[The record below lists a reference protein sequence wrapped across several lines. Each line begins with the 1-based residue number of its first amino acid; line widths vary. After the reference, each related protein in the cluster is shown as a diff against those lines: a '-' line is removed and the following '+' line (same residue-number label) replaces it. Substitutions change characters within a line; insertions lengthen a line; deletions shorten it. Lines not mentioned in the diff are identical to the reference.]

1 MVRWPNRGTRNLSTA
16 IRRISIE
23 YKWQNFVSGAGV
35 HISCHAAWQE
45 WTSRTVSGATRNHP
59 TFATKRATLIFPPPW
74 ICCEERVI
82 EQFRGQFVRKHVYD
96 KSFGIIGRTVEDRRW
111 NMSARKRYGEPLNYI
126 SSYECL
132 NTIIRKLSIEKQ
144 VLRWVGNSWDFF
156 TRKTLWNS
164 SSNEILLN

>member
-74 ICCEERVI
+74 ICCEERVRTVSRTVCAETCVRQI
-82 EQFRGQFVRKHVYD
+82 LRDYRPHGWGPALKYVRAQEIWRAFELHIFVRMSEYNYQKA
-96 KSFGIIGRTVEDRRW
+96 IDRKASPTMGW
-111 NMSARKRYGEPLNYI
+111 
-126 SSYECL
+126 
-132 NTIIRKLSIEKQ
+132 Q
-144 VLRWVGNSWDFF
+144 QLRFF